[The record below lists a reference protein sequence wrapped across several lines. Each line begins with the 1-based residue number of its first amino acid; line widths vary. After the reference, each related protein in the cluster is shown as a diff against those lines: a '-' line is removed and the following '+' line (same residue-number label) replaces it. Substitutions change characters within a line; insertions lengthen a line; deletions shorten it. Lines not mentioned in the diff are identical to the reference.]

1 MSHRPLVSLLLPLVS
16 LAGLLNGCVNFPRS
30 GETRSGGDG
39 VRSGFTV
46 TKNIIYTPVDW
57 PEPVRGDLYRPRS
70 ASQASAV
77 LLIHGGGW
85 TGEDGRWEMTS
96 IARKLAQ
103 RGYVVLNV
111 TYRLA
116 PRWIYP
122 APVDDLREAVKWL
135 RTHAVEQGIDPTR
148 IATFGYSAG
157 GHLAAMVGFLEG
169 AESSHIRAVVA
180 GGAPADLMLYPGGTL
195 VPQFLGGTQKQIPQR
210 FKAASPVNHISSQS
224 PPTFV
229 FHGTHDQ
236 LVPPEHALAMLAAL
250 EKNHVEHEV
259 YWVQGR
265 DHVATFLFPAN
276 AVNAAIDFLDRR
288 MR

>member
-1 MSHRPLVSLLLPLVS
+1 MLRRPISSLLLPFVS
-16 LAGLLNGCVNFPRS
+16 LASLLTGCVNFPRS
-30 GETRSGGDG
+30 VELRPRG
-39 VRSGFTV
+39 VVGVPGFTV
-46 TKNIIYTPVDW
+46 TKDLVYTPADW

-70 ASQASAV
+70 ARKAPAV

-85 TGEDGRWEMTS
+85 TGKDGRWEMTL

-116 PRWIYP
+116 PRWLYP

-169 AESSHIRAVVA
+169 SENSHIRAVVA

-195 VPQFLGGTQKQIPQR
+195 VPQFLGGTRKQIPQR
-210 FKAASPVNHISSQS
+210 FKEASPVNHITKNS

-229 FHGTHDQ
+229 FHGTKDQ
-236 LVPPEHALAMLAAL
+236 LVPPEHAQAMLAAL
-250 EKNHVEHEV
+250 EKNHVAHDS

-265 DHVATFLFPAN
+265 DHIATFVFPAN
-276 AVNAAIDFLDRR
+276 AVNAAIDFLDWH